1 MTGRPVAY
9 TSSIAAWAGSDVG
22 SLNASRAG
30 IPQQQRPVRIA
41 TIPSLHHSM
50 TWAGPRNSA
59 IATAIARP
67 SPLPTSLGSPS
78 TCELSTARIPEQSRM
93 SPGCVTLDDTPF
105 WGSSADSTP
114 VLGGKV

>member
-1 MTGRPVAY
+1 MTGRPVWY

-41 TIPSLHHSM
+41 TIASLHHSM
-50 TWAGPRNSA
+50 TWPGPRNSA

-67 SPLPTSLGSPS
+67 SPLPTSFKSPS
-78 TCELSTARIPEQSRM
+78 ACDRAPISRRMIALRRATYDGTTLVGTGYARR
-93 SPGCVTLDDTPF
+93 
-105 WGSSADSTP
+105 A
-114 VLGGKV
+114 